1 MLPGFIG
8 WRRLRRGSLPLPGS
22 LVNPPLN
29 ADGLPRRK
37 KIRHGHAGFFEDW
50 WA

>member
-1 MLPGFIG
+1 MADRDGTAIAH
-8 WRRLRRGSLPLPGS
+8 RRFCRVCLSA
-22 LVNPPLN
+22 PPLN

-37 KIRHGHAGFFEDW
+37 KIRLLTGFFEDW